1 MKYTATPLGA
11 SALLAAMLASPAA
24 FGHAVLKTSAP
35 PAGAT
40 VRQSLNEV
48 ALTFNEKVEEA
59 FSSVTVAGPGGA
71 SVATPKAKADPANPA
86 MLHLPLPALAPG
98 AYVVK
103 WAVAGKDGHRRTG
116 EFTFQ
121 VK

>member
-1 MKYTATPLGA
+1 MKPIPSLLGA
-11 SALLAAMLASPAA
+11 SALLAAVLVSPAA
-24 FGHAVLKTSAP
+24 FGHAVLKASTP
-35 PAGAT
+35 QAGAT
-40 VRQSLNEV
+40 VGQPKEV

-59 FSSVTVAGPGGA
+59 FSTVTVAGPGGTA
-71 SVATPKAKADPANPA
+71 VATAKAKADPANPA
-86 MLHLPLPALAPG
+86 MLHLPLPALAAG

-103 WAVAGKDGHRRTG
+103 WAVAGKDGHRRAG